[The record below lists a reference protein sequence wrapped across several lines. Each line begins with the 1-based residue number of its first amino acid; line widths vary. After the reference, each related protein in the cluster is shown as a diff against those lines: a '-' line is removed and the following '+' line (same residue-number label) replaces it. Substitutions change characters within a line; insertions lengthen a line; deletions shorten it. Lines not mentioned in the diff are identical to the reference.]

1 MPSFQ
6 SISIVVCLLVC
17 GLLYGILDTVIDDIE
32 WEMYQPGG
40 SGSSIGPGT
49 GQGSDHTAR
58 RLIGQVWDYAPL
70 LFFGA
75 VAVYGLA
82 TSQKQY

>member
-1 MPSFQ
+1 M
-6 SISIVVCLLVC
+6 C
-17 GLLYGILDTVIDDIE
+17 GLLYGILDTVIDDISQ
-32 WEMYQPGG
+32 EMYRPGG
-40 SGSSIGPGT
+40 AGSSIIIPDMGAGV
-49 GQGSDHTAR
+49 DTALVLMIR
-58 RLIGQVWDYAPL
+58 VWEWVPL

>member
-6 SISIVVCLLVC
+6 SISIVVCLLAC
-17 GLLYGILDTVIDDIE
+17 GLLYGILDTVIDDIGR
-32 WEMYQPGG
+32 EMYSSGG
-40 SGSSIGPGT
+40 AGSSIIIPDMDT
-49 GQGSDHTAR
+49 GSSQAR
-58 RLIGQVWDYAPL
+58 VLMIRVWEWVPL

>member
-17 GLLYGILDTVIDDIE
+17 GLLYGVLDTVIDDIGR
-32 WEMYQPGG
+32 EMYRPGG
-40 SGSSIGPGT
+40 SGSSIIIPDMDAGAS
-49 GQGSDHTAR
+49 QAR
-58 RLIGQVWDYAPL
+58 VLMIRVWEWAPL

>member
-6 SISIVVCLLVC
+6 AISIVVCLLAC
-17 GLLYGILDTVIDDIE
+17 GLLYGILDTVIDDIRQ
-32 WEMYQPGG
+32 EMYSSGG
-40 SGSSIGPGT
+40 AGSSIVIPDMGPDVG
-49 GQGSDHTAR
+49 TAR
-58 RLIGQVWDYAPL
+58 VLMIRVWEWVPL